1 MSEQLDYQ
9 YIVAML
15 RKSAELIESGQKLL
29 SELDSIAGDGDHGT
43 TMLRAAHLLSKTIDE
58 NQGEDIKG
66 LLKAVSWSILGV
78 DGGATGPLLGTL
90 FGGMSDAL
98 EEGNFISTA
107 MASKMFETGL
117 ASVERLTKARVGDK
131 TMMDA
136 LVPAIGAFKK
146 SVEEGKSVII
156 ALKNASELAERGA
169 ESTKNMVARYGR
181 AKNLGE
187 KTLGH
192 PDPGATSIALIFKGF
207 YEGIL
212 TRR

>member
-1 MSEQLDYQ
+1 MSEQIDYQ
-9 YIVAML
+9 DVVAML
-15 RKSAELIESGQKLL
+15 RKAAEGIEGAQKWL

-43 TMLRAAHLLSKTIDE
+43 TMFRAAKLLSKTVDE

-66 LLKAVSWSILGV
+66 LLKAVSWSLLGV
-78 DGGATGPLLGTL
+78 DGGATGPLFGTL
-90 FGGMSDAL
+90 FGGMSEAL
-98 EEGNFISTA
+98 EEGNVVSA
-107 MASKMFETGL
+107 AAASAMFETGL

-136 LVPAIGAFKK
+136 LVPAIAAFRK
-146 SVEEGKSVII
+146 SAEEGKDMRM
-156 ALKNASELAERGA
+156 AMKKAAEAAEEGA

-192 PDPGATSIALIFKGF
+192 PDPGATSIALLFKGF
-207 YEGIL
+207 HEGIL
-212 TRR
+212 KRG